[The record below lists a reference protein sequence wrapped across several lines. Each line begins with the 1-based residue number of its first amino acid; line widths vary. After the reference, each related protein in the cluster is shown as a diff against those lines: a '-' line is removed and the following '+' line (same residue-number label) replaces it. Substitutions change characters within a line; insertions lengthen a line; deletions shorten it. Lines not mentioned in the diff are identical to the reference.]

1 MTRSGTR
8 SERVNPSDPTR
19 RGGAARCE
27 PAVTA
32 RPAGSGRTR
41 CRTRKPVSSSAA
53 RCPVPRRSPGRRGRR
68 RVERRPVR
76 QHDAVAVLGGQR
88 VRLLVADSPRHG
100 SSGSTSTVR
109 RSSTRART
117 CADRVRM
124 RSRSSPS
131 QISVCSGT
139 PPLWVERR
147 GGGGAAGRPMGQT
160 ILARSGT
167 GSALA
172 PERSGRHRHT
182 IETSP
187 ARDVRDEAVAPHEP
201 AHPNGRLIARIAQI
215 EKSRNVTID
224 VLDAYISALG
234 GQLDVNVLRA
244 GRRTKIVGA
253 PPNAARIPQRFNAL
267 NVRNRR
273 AADSAESAEKRPDS
287 TQVSGVK
294 QVRKPRTTA
303 FFAKV
308 RVPVAFPVGCLPIIS
323 ALSCH
328 FRASH

>member
-1 MTRSGTR
+1 M
-8 SERVNPSDPTR
+8 
-19 RGGAARCE
+19 
-27 PAVTA
+27 
-32 RPAGSGRTR
+32 
-41 CRTRKPVSSSAA
+41 
-53 RCPVPRRSPGRRGRR
+53 
-68 RVERRPVR
+68 R

-100 SSGSTSTVR
+100 SSGSTATVR

-187 ARDVRDEAVAPHEP
+187 APDVRDEAVAPHEP
-201 AHPNGRLIARIAQI
+201 AHPNGRLTARIAQI

-224 VLDAYISALG
+224 VLDAYVSALG
-234 GQLDVNVLRA
+234 GQLEVNVLRA

-287 TQVSGVK
+287 IEVKGAWNREVPTAIDDQLAGRYMGDLHTNVGIYVVVWPGDSHWSETDGRRSQVPDRRQTVEQLRMQAASYAESGRTIEV
-294 QVRKPRTTA
+294 VHIDIPYERADLDHKPDPKA
-303 FFAKV
+303 Y
-308 RVPVAFPVGCLPIIS
+308 GDG
-323 ALSCH
+323 
-328 FRASH
+328 